1 MMRKVRLLCFILLSS
16 LVCTVF
22 SAKITQELTINVKK
36 TDLNRA
42 AVKKIIEAIDRASRE
57 EIQTWLKEGNG
68 AVLSRYLERE
78 SALAKALD
86 AAIHE
91 GLSREEEVSSFA
103 STRRGERFQ
112 SSESPRPE
120 ESERSLPPSTF
131 GPRQRFRQSPVRI
144 ESGCECVGK
153 TLEGLRMQ
161 LGHLREE
168 NEGLTRENE
177 ELKRRLD
184 ESRRSASEEMSG
196 QVRDLESQVSTQRSE
211 LEASAEREKELRRAA
226 AEIDVFRRELAD
238 REEALRRELVTAEE
252 RLRQAAE
259 REAQLKA
266 ALEAAKG
273 QAEEREE
280 ALRRELAEKEAQLQ
294 AALEAA
300 KGQQAEE
307 RHSPSPGPS
316 VDPSASSGG
325 DVPVRVGGMSDDDLI
340 AAAKKLTSASS
351 VEELT
356 TFAGELHKRQ
366 AAASGP
372 AKKKFSGVTKVDT
385 LLHAKKS

>member
-273 QAEEREE
+273 Q
-280 ALRRELAEKEAQLQ
+280 
-294 AALEAA
+294 
-300 KGQQAEE
+300 QAEE